1 MVKPETNY
9 NQRLLS
15 SREQKRSEDDGYNW
29 RKYGQKQVNGSENP
43 QSYNKCTY
51 PNCPIRK
58 KVERSID
65 GQITETVYKGNHN
78 HLKPHSTRRSSLL
91 LPASLQVY
99 NSTTNQP
106 ENSCSLHDNATPE
119 NSCISIEDDDFDS
132 RESKLGGNELDDHE
146 PVAKRW

>member
-65 GQITETVYKGNHN
+65 GQITEIVYKGNHN

-91 LPASLQVY
+91 LPSFFASLQFD
-99 NSTTNQP
+99 NQSTRKFVFF
-106 ENSCSLHDNATPE
+106 A
-119 NSCISIEDDDFDS
+119 
-132 RESKLGGNELDDHE
+132 
-146 PVAKRW
+146 